1 MTLTKGRVGFRLRLL
16 GNEED
21 PRSLHSEV
29 AHLAGRQL
37 TPNHAGVWNPAFD
50 VTPAKYVTAIITGRG
65 VLRGPYP
72 ESLDR
77 LSHEAAA
84 QA

>member
-1 MTLTKGRVGFRLRLL
+1 LRLL

-21 PRSLHSEV
+21 RRSLHSEV
-29 AHLAGRQL
+29 EHHAGRQL

-77 LSHEAAA
+77 LSHEAA